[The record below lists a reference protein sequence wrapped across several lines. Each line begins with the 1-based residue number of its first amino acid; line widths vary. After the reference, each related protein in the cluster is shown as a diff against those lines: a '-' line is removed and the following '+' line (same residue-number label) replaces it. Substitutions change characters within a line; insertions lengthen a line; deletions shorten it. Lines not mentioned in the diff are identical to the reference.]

1 MKAMNLPGNVH
12 AVSTPENILSLR
24 QSSIDFRDTVFQM
37 TETIIFDNEGVIAD
51 TEPVWDR
58 EQEEFLG
65 RRGIMYKRKRTK
77 HLLTG
82 LSLIEGVKIL
92 KREYNI
98 KGDDELLAEERLAIV
113 KRLLA
118 ADVGFVTG
126 FNDFFNTVRNSY
138 KTCVATSMHRELI
151 KIIDKKL
158 SLYELFEGR
167 IYSIEEVG
175 YKSKPWPD
183 IFLYAAQKLK
193 SRPDNCL
200 VIEDSP
206 NGIEAALRAGMKCIG
221 LATTYPREKLGN
233 ATFTAKCFE
242 NISID
247 LIRGI

>member
-1 MKAMNLPGNVH
+1 MN
-12 AVSTPENILSLR
+12 LR
-24 QSSIDFRDTVFQM
+24 QSSIDSGDSVYQM
-37 TETIIFDNEGVIAD
+37 TDTIIFDNEGVIAD
-51 TEPVWDR
+51 TEPLWDR

-65 RRGIMYKRKRTK
+65 RRGIMYERKRIK

-82 LSLIEGVKIL
+82 LSLVEGVKIL

-113 KRLLA
+113 KGLLA
-118 ADVGFVTG
+118 ADVGFVNG
-126 FNDFFNTVRNSY
+126 FNGFFNTVRNSY
-138 KTCVATSMHRELI
+138 KTCVATSMHRELL

-158 SLYELFEGR
+158 SLTKLFEGR

-175 YKSKPWPD
+175 NKSKPFPD

-193 SRPDNCL
+193 SEPKNCL

-221 LATTYPREKLGN
+221 LATTYPGDKLGN
-233 ATFTAKCFE
+233 ATFTAKSF
-242 NISID
+242 NDISID
-247 LIRGI
+247 LIRRI

>member
-1 MKAMNLPGNVH
+1 
-12 AVSTPENILSLR
+12 
-24 QSSIDFRDTVFQM
+24 M
-37 TETIIFDNEGVIAD
+37 TDTIIFDNEGVIAD

-65 RRGIMYKRKRTK
+65 RRGIMYERKRTK

-98 KGDDELLAEERLAIV
+98 KGDDELLAEERLSIA
-113 KRLLA
+113 KGLLA
-118 ADVGFVTG
+118 ADVDFVNG

-138 KTCVATSMHRELI
+138 KTCIATAMHRELL

-158 SLYELFEGR
+158 SLNELFRGR
-167 IYSIEEVG
+167 IYSIDEVD
-175 YKSKPWPD
+175 YKSKPFPD

-193 SRPDNCL
+193 SKPENCL

-221 LATTYPREKLGN
+221 VATTYPCEKLGN
-233 ATFTAKCFE
+233 ATFTVKSLDDI
-242 NISID
+242 NID